1 LSELQGDNAGPGSH
15 FGPIASHLLTAA
27 RSQTGRFFSL
37 QAHRFLG
44 AHGTTSAANCAFS
57 RLMFSNVRSVSQL
70 IWQHKVWKQSRFAS
84 KFLFDHRESR
94 LGELHVETH

>member
-44 AHGTTSAANCAFS
+44 THGTDERCKLAAFS

-84 KFLFDHRESR
+84 KIFIRPP
-94 LGELHVETH
+94 